1 MVNDIILLRNTSDI
15 CETSSRHCFTHKNG
29 NKATSLPSKGSSER
43 VFPEKVQKQ
52 SKGYGFIILAK
63 SKSE

>member
-1 MVNDIILLRNTSDI
+1 MKHLTGTVL
-15 CETSSRHCFTHKNG
+15 FTQNG
-29 NKATSLPSKGSSER
+29 NKATSLPSNGSSER